1 MAPPGDPLTTK
12 TYKRKLEAFNEASA
26 LDAHCRIQLF
36 TVGPHLVLKIVGVA
50 SRAGYQEL
58 ARQALDIITSRKA
71 TSLVLDLTLCEQ
83 LSSSPLGLIGLVM
96 MSFKQRGGTVRVA
109 TSSEV
114 VMRSLRVLGLD
125 KLCTIHADVD
135 ALLT

>member
-1 MAPPGDPLTTK
+1 MAPGDPLTTK

-26 LDAHCRIQLF
+26 LDAQCRIQLF
-36 TVGPHLVLKIVGVA
+36 PVGQHLVLKIVGTA
-50 SRAGYQEL
+50 TRSGYQEL
-58 ARQALDIITSRKA
+58 AKQAMEIITSRKS
-71 TSLVLDLTLCEQ
+71 TSLILDLSLCEQ
-83 LSSSPLGLIGLVM
+83 LTSSPLGMIGLVM

-114 VMRSLRVLGLD
+114 VKRSLRILGLD

-135 ALLT
+135 ELLA